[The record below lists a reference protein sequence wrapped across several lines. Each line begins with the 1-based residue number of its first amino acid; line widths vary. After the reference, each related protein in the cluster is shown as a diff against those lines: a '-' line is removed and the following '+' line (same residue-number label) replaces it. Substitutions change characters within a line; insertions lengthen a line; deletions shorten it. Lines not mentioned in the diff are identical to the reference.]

1 MFMFGSFVSCFFNS
15 FNMTAFL
22 TSACM
27 LTHTLPSLFPL
38 HIQFLDFLRLF
49 NWTWCSCISSATFS
63 VFRSFGVAYVFA
75 QAHIFLQLVI
85 SLLLVFC
92 FAYYFSVFE
101 LHLQTYLFQFRCIF
115 FIRLRSFMITIF
127 IEAFTWTISYLQ

>member
-85 SLLLVFC
+85 SLLLVFFVLPITFQCLIYIFKVIC
-92 FAYYFSVFE
+92 FNSAAFS
-101 LHLQTYLFQFRCIF
+101 
-115 FIRLRSFMITIF
+115 SFV
-127 IEAFTWTISYLQ
+127 LDPL